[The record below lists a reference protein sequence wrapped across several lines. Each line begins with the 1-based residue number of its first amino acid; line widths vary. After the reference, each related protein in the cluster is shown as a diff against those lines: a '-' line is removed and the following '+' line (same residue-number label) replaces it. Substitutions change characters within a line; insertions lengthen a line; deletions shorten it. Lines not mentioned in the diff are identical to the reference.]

1 MNSVQQNLVDSKKD
15 KSKEEI
21 RWETEKSELFSEV
34 VWTNEIME
42 QKEATAQQR
51 FESLEKGYQTT
62 LKVFDQWIQMLDEEK
77 RLIEKELT
85 TYIDHLQEKDKI
97 SNKEISD
104 LRNMSLFLVNTIQEW
119 E

>member
-1 MNSVQQNLVDSKKD
+1 MFWEMNSVNQNLVDSKKD

-21 RWETEKSELFSEV
+21 WWETEKSELFAEV

-62 LKVFDQWIQMLDEEK
+62 LKVFDQRIQMLDEEK

-85 TYIDHLQEKDKI
+85 TYIDHL
-97 SNKEISD
+97 
-104 LRNMSLFLVNTIQEW
+104 
-119 E
+119 